1 MGTFILV
8 FAGRGGI
15 VVEERDKVL
24 THLGVA
30 AVFGLV
36 IMALVYTVGHIS
48 GAHIN
53 PAISLALSSVGKLS
67 LQELPIYIIC
77 QIVGA
82 TAAAAALNLII
93 TNVSIN
99 VAVNVPVGNPWASLV
114 VEIIITFILSTV
126 IFATATDPK
135 APGEMVGIAVC
146 GVAACNALFAGP
158 LSGCSMNPA
167 RSLGPALIALNFNGL
182 WVYILGPVFGA
193 LCELGS
199 IRAAAEFMGTF
210 ILVFAGCGGIMVE
223 ERDKVLT
230 HLGVAAV
237 FGLVIMA
244 LVYTVGHISGAH
256 INPAISLA
264 LSSVGKLSSGGK
276 LIQHNNKLCILASL
290 GEKTDQNIVGATAA
304 AAALNL
310 IITNVSINVAVNV
323 PVGNPWASLVVEI
336 IITFILST
344 VIFATATDPKAP
356 GEMVGIAVGGVAACN
371 ALFAGPLSG
380 CSMNPARSLGPALI
394 ALKFDG
400 LWVYIL

>member
-1 MGTFILV
+1 MKKQGRTPSSVTIYDLEKGQYVAATNVASLQTKKADRKMLRLLILKIFFYRLQSTKTELMGTFILV

-199 IRAAAEFMGTF
+199 IR
-210 ILVFAGCGGIMVE
+210 VFLYKN
-223 ERDKVLT
+223 R
-230 HLGVAAV
+230 
-237 FGLVIMA
+237 
-244 LVYTVGHISGAH
+244 
-256 INPAISLA
+256 
-264 LSSVGKLSSGGK
+264 
-276 LIQHNNKLCILASL
+276 
-290 GEKTDQNIVGATAA
+290 
-304 AAALNL
+304 
-310 IITNVSINVAVNV
+310 
-323 PVGNPWASLVVEI
+323 
-336 IITFILST
+336 
-344 VIFATATDPKAP
+344 
-356 GEMVGIAVGGVAACN
+356 
-371 ALFAGPLSG
+371 
-380 CSMNPARSLGPALI
+380 
-394 ALKFDG
+394 
-400 LWVYIL
+400 